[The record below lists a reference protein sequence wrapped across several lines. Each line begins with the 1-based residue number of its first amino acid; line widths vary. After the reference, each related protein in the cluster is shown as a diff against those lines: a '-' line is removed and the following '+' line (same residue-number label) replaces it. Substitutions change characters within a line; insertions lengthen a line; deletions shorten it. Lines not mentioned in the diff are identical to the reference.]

1 MKLMRYILAM
11 SIAVIAAFGSGLQA
25 RAQPQTQSD
34 DAILRLSGTST
45 APLKTLRTGSLT
57 IVDQDQVF
65 IDTEGVQWTEGQLDG
80 RAAVVGIVGERDGPE
95 SRYTIEVVDPVAR
108 IIRIQQRGRYISRMS
123 YWSAFP
129 QHKLSYYT
137 YTDGPPNGYGNFKV
151 TDAGNGRMTLQ
162 EDGVFVSRFCCV
174 PGGPRDQNAVV
185 ASFENRA
192 SSGPPVRFRLIGRA
206 SSVVQ
211 SPAPQPQSPK
221 ILPQTYG
228 AALDAG
234 PNNPRAGLLPEP
246 TRRVEQDCVATIMSK
261 TLAVRDGKAVA
272 VNRDQAITVC
282 QGAVDPEYS
291 AACVMTR
298 LTTAEELQ
306 PALTRCSIYN
316 QRHLARNNDHAEPF
330 VVNNTGST
338 IYGVLLGNFTGE
350 WSGST
355 YKSGIVIAPGT
366 YKSISMSAADPK
378 PGAGINY
385 TEMVLFTDK
394 NKASAF
400 EGKALT
406 RGLLD
411 ALNDFNSGLLDS
423 QQKGIVNLVKTAG
436 GKVGILTPNGVK
448 VETEDGMFAVAAIVL
463 GSGERYFTITGE
475 GPTLKRHRSSSD
487 ALSAPYP

>member
-221 ILPQTYG
+221 ILPQT
-228 AALDAG
+228 AAPGSVNWPDPGGPANYHVGSPLPWTVKAVLGIRLMDFDFDLCSCRAKVHDVAVIGAG
-234 PNNPRAGLLPEP
+234 PSTVLASDHPRA
-246 TRRVEQDCVATIMSK
+246 RRT
-261 TLAVRDGKAVA
+261 
-272 VNRDQAITVC
+272 
-282 QGAVDPEYS
+282 S
-291 AACVMTR
+291 ASCAQMLDLCRCAPWMLKQVQHDEFGWYR
-298 LTTAEELQ
+298 S
-306 PALTRCSIYN
+306 AL
-316 QRHLARNNDHAEPF
+316 
-330 VVNNTGST
+330 
-338 IYGVLLGNFTGE
+338 
-350 WSGST
+350 
-355 YKSGIVIAPGT
+355 
-366 YKSISMSAADPK
+366 
-378 PGAGINY
+378 
-385 TEMVLFTDK
+385 
-394 NKASAF
+394 
-400 EGKALT
+400 
-406 RGLLD
+406 
-411 ALNDFNSGLLDS
+411 
-423 QQKGIVNLVKTAG
+423 
-436 GKVGILTPNGVK
+436 
-448 VETEDGMFAVAAIVL
+448 
-463 GSGERYFTITGE
+463 
-475 GPTLKRHRSSSD
+475 
-487 ALSAPYP
+487 